1 MSNQFQLLVVVT
13 TSSHPYSITSER
25 LPFISRQAAENAKTK
40 IERELN
46 GYNTGMSA
54 TVVLMEGASD

>member
-1 MSNQFQLLVVVT
+1 MSNQFQLLVVVR
-13 TSSHPYSITSER
+13 TSSHPYSVTSER
-25 LPFISRQAAENAKTK
+25 LPFISRIAAENAKAK

-46 GYNTGMSA
+46 AYNTGVGV